1 MDLGGLLISKIKN
14 STKIKILKKFI
25 FESPYYLFDF
35 LFITVSLLKNIFQYQ
50 KIYKK
55 NLVIVTASDKFFAN
69 SLFQLLENLK
79 LQDEIDEII
88 VYDLGMTPEQ
98 VNKLYSKYTDVT
110 YKRFVF
116 DDYPKFNMQLISN
129 AIKPFGFTVM
139 EQGNNKICLEKTQ
152 SI

>member
-1 MDLGGLLISKIKN
+1 MDLGRLLISKIKN

-79 LQDEIDEII
+79 LQDEIQEII

-98 VNKLYSKYTDVT
+98 VNKLCSKFPDVI
-110 YKRFVF
+110 YERFKF
-116 DDYPKFNMQLISN
+116 NDYPAFFKEVESC
-129 AIKPFGFTVM
+129 TV
-139 EQGNNKICLEKTQ
+139 K
-152 SI
+152 